1 MRSLYKNQEMKNIT
15 YKYILLQGILL
26 ISIYLVFT
34 LNVKT
39 LNREYISHNK
49 VLATRL
55 IALNPSMKSEIIRA
69 FTKEI
74 SDNEI
79 RSSETALNEYGY
91 RDTLDVYKN
100 TVISRFSVETLEK
113 LIIFIVGIS
122 MAIYFGIMK
131 EFQKIFLKIREFSKA
146 AEAIAEGGFH
156 ESISDNKE
164 GDFYV
169 LASEFNVMATRL
181 TESLNRLKEDKI
193 YLKTIISDI
202 SHQLKTPLSALM
214 LYNGLMENDETMK
227 LEERMDLL
235 KSSSEQL
242 DRMDWLC
249 KNLLKL
255 ARLEACSVEFKKKDC
270 FLFETLKKSLS
281 PLLIKAQEKQQ
292 EISLKV
298 NENIKFKHDTE
309 WMTEAFTNIIK
320 NAIEHTNSGGN
331 IKINA
336 AETPLSVQI
345 IIKDNGEGIPK
356 KELSKIFNRFY
367 KGENSTNPTSI
378 GIGLALSKTIIEGQ
392 QGSISV
398 KSEEGKG
405 TEFSII
411 FLKTVI

>member
-1 MRSLYKNQEMKNIT
+1 MRNLYKNQEIKNMT

-26 ISIYLVFT
+26 ISMYLVFT
-34 LNVKT
+34 LSVNS

-49 VLATRL
+49 VLAARL
-55 IALNPSMKSEIIRA
+55 IALNPSMKSEIIKT

-79 RSSETALNEYGY
+79 RSSETTLNEYGY
-91 RDTLDVYKN
+91 KDTLDVYKN
-100 TVISRFSVETLEK
+100 SVVSKFSMETLAK
-113 LIIFIVGIS
+113 LIILIAGIS
-122 MAIYFGIMK
+122 VVIYCGIMK

-146 AEAIAEGGFH
+146 AEAIVEGSFH
-156 ESISDNKE
+156 ESTPDNKE

-169 LASEFNVMATRL
+169 LGSQFNIMAKRL
-181 TESLNRLKEDKI
+181 KESLNRLKEDKI

-214 LYNGLMENDETMK
+214 LYNGLMENDETMN
-227 LEERMDLL
+227 LEERMDLI

-255 ARLEACSVEFKKKDC
+255 ARLEAGSIEFKKKDC
-270 FLFETLKKSLS
+270 FLCETLKKSLS
-281 PLLIKAQEKQQ
+281 PLFIKAQEKQQ
-292 EISLKV
+292 EIFLRV
-298 NENIKFKHDTE
+298 DENINFKHDTE
-309 WMTEAFTNIIK
+309 WLAEAFTNIIK

-331 IKINA
+331 IKIIA
-336 AETPLSVQI
+336 METPLSVQI

-356 KELSKIFNRFY
+356 KEISKIFNRFY
-367 KGENSTNPTSI
+367 KGENSTNPASI